1 MKNALKFKFKR
12 VSATATRTNVVSCR
26 YQRQQFALRLIDE
39 LMAGKR
45 VINIDEA
52 CVSRASF
59 IRQGWGQSGK

>member
-12 VSATATRTNVVSCR
+12 VSLIATRTNVVSCR
-26 YQRQQFALRLIDE
+26 YQRQQFALRLVDE

-52 CVSRASF
+52 SFSRANF
-59 IRQGWGQSGK
+59 IRQGWGQIGK